1 MQIVFLH
8 VPCEFLLRNSW
19 PELNYENLN
28 VMVHNDPTIDE
39 FMNPVLHRH
48 QQHGLSPKRLKMA
61 RTRNEEVQMLR
72 DSMEEKLRKS
82 LADNIPPQEP

>member
-28 VMVHNDPTIDE
+28 LMVHNDPTIDE
-39 FMNPVLHRH
+39 FMNPVLH
-48 QQHGLSPKRLKMA
+48 LTSPSKRVKRMVE
-61 RTRNEEVQMLR
+61 RTRDASEEEVQMLR

-82 LADNIPPQEP
+82 LEDN